1 MGLAESPFGKE
12 ETKMKLDRMLF
23 VGVLVLVGLC
33 GGMLWGQAGGGSVV
47 GSIHDPSG
55 AVIPKAEIILTNTET
70 GIAQSTQST
79 ASGEYVFPLVQVGT
93 YTLTVSA
100 AGFEQVVQQNVVV
113 GLNKT
118 ITINESLK
126 VGSTSTSVQVEALT
140 SQLETTT
147 SQAATTIDQQTFDD
161 LPIAL
166 TGAARS
172 VTAVA
177 DLMPGVADTAALGYG
192 STGPQGQEFSTTI
205 SGGQSWGGAV
215 MYDGI
220 PFISANQEGDYRI
233 QAVPVEALQ
242 EFSLVQNNFSAE
254 YGRTPGGNLTYTTR
268 SGGSEFHGQAYDYL
282 RNTDLDAAGYFANA
296 PTITHQNEFGLSIGG
311 PIKVPFTHGLKD
323 KLYFFAFYSGFRL
336 AGGVTPSLT
345 TIPTLAER
353 TGDFSALGRN
363 IYDPRS
369 TLCSSGGT
377 CTRKQYV
384 SGGKLNVI
392 PPSAISVVGQQYV
405 KFLPQPIN
413 GNLINNYRTT
423 GINDVRE
430 NRSGGR
436 IDYNIN
442 DKNLLHGFVSTG
454 PIDTADYNT
463 IFLAP
468 ISTYGASEGFNYQAL
483 ARLGYDHTFNPSL
496 TMHLG
501 YGWNHETGNS
511 TAPYTSVVDTFGIP
525 NALPITP
532 QFYCN
537 PGICP
542 YASTGGGGG
551 STNSENSYIQSGFLS
566 WVRGKHEMK
575 IGGEY
580 DEIEGNLKNLDSIV
594 DAMNSTETAY
604 PGDNTTGDGFASLM
618 AGAFDGVQQADSPFG
633 AENRFRYF
641 DAYIQDNW
649 KALPKLT
656 LNLGMRYDI
665 PFTLSV
671 HNSVNRVHVSSSFE
685 PNLPNPGAGGIPG
698 AIIYQGYGPN
708 TCNCDRL
715 ADTNYKLFQPRV
727 GFAYML
733 DNKTV
738 IHAGYGIYISIN
750 GASNGFG
757 IVADGFNANVDTT
770 TVNNGITPAMLVEN
784 GYPHFTPPP
793 FISPTYDNFSGTNWT
808 PKDSGLPGIVND
820 YTLDVQRQLPAG
832 LLLDISY
839 VGNTGQHLASSLVN
853 PEQLPISDIAQYGNS
868 TLGSPYSASTGIPLP
883 FPNFVADL
891 GSNATNGQALK
902 AFPQYTGINDVKQ
915 NNGHSSY
922 NAMEARLQRQFRN
935 GFELL
940 TSFTYAKQMSN
951 SEIVVGPF
959 NDGPQDAY
967 SHIGEYSNALDQPPL
982 TLTISYDYEL
992 PFGYKR
998 QFLNH
1003 GILAS
1008 VVGGWGVSGIQHYQ
1022 SGVSMFET
1030 YMNND
1035 LNIGNDLLR
1044 PNWVPGQ
1051 PEKAHWTGKFNPA
1064 TDIYI
1069 NPAAFAAPP
1078 PGQFGNVPRTLPL
1091 RSFAYYDEDLSARK
1105 DFHIWESTKMQF
1117 RSDWFNAFNRTDF
1130 ASVFTGS
1137 SNPQQAN
1144 SGFGTVPSQGNT
1156 PRTIQFSLKAY
1167 F

>member
-1 MGLAESPFGKE
+1 MKCDRVLFAGGLVF
-12 ETKMKLDRMLF
+12 M
-23 VGVLVLVGLC
+23 GLC
-33 GGMLWGQAGGGSVV
+33 GRITAQVGGGSVV

-55 AVIPKAEIILTNTET
+55 AVVPKAEITLRNSEM
-70 GIAQSTQST
+70 GVAQSTQSS
-79 ASGEYVFPLVQVGT
+79 ASGQYVFPLVQVGT

-100 AGFEQVVQQNVVV
+100 SGFEQLAQQNIVV

-118 ITINESLK
+118 VTADETLK
-126 VGSTSTSVQVEALT
+126 VGAASATVQVHELA

-161 LPIAL
+161 LPIAM

-172 VTAVA
+172 VTSVA

-268 SGGSEFHGQAYDYL
+268 SGGREFHGQAYEYL
-282 RNTDLDAAGYFANA
+282 RNTDLDAAGYFASS
-296 PTITHQNEFGLSIGG
+296 PTITHQSEFGLNLGG
-311 PIKVPFTHGLKD
+311 PLKIPLIHALKD
-323 KLYFFAFYSGFRL
+323 KVYFFAFYSGFRL

-345 TIPTLAER
+345 VIPSLAER

-369 TLCSSGGT
+369 TVCDSSGN
-377 CTRKQYV
+377 CTRQQYQYN
-384 SGGKLNVI
+384 GQLNVI
-392 PPSAISVVGQQYV
+392 PPGAISVVGQQYV
-405 KFLPQPIN
+405 KFLPQPISGLMAPYN
-413 GNLINNYRTT
+413 FRTT

-436 IDYNIN
+436 IDFNIN
-442 DKNLLHGFVSTG
+442 DKNLLHGFFSTG
-454 PIDTADYNT
+454 PIDTTNYNT

-468 ISTYGASEGFNYQAL
+468 IATYGASVGFNYQAL
-483 ARLGYDHTFNPSL
+483 ARLGYDHTFSPTL
-496 TMHLG
+496 MMHLG
-501 YGWNHETGNS
+501 YGWNYETQNS
-511 TAPYTSVVDTFGIP
+511 TAPYSNIVNTFGIP

-551 STNSENSYIQSGFLS
+551 STNAENSYIQSGFLS
-566 WVRGKHEMK
+566 WIKGKNDIK
-575 IGGEY
+575 VGAEY

-641 DAYIQDNW
+641 DAYLQDNW
-649 KALPKLT
+649 KVLRRLT
-656 LNLGMRYDI
+656 LNLGVRYDI

-671 HNSVNRVHVSSSFE
+671 HNSVNGVHVSSSFE
-685 PNLPNPGAGGIPG
+685 PNIPNPGADNILG

-727 GFAYML
+727 GLAYML
-733 DNKTV
+733 NDKTV
-738 IHAGYGIYISIN
+738 VHAGYGIYISIN

-757 IVADGFNANVDTT
+757 IVADGFNANVNTT

-784 GYPHFTPPP
+784 GYPTFTPPP

-808 PKDSGLPGIVND
+808 PKSSGLPGIIND
-820 YTLDVQRQLPAG
+820 YTLDIQRQLPAG
-832 LLLDISY
+832 MLLDIGY
-839 VGNTGQHLASSLVN
+839 IGNTGQHLESALVN
-853 PEQLPISDIAQYGNS
+853 PEQLPIADIATYGNG
-868 TLGSPYSASTGIPLP
+868 TLGSPYNPASGIPLP
-883 FPNFVADL
+883 FPDFVADL
-891 GSNATNGQALK
+891 GNNATNAQALK
-902 AFPQYTGINDVKQ
+902 AYPQYTGINDQKQ

-935 GFELL
+935 GFSLL

-951 SEIVVGPF
+951 SEIIIGPF
-959 NDGPQDAY
+959 NNGPQDAY
-967 SHIGEYSNALDQPPL
+967 SHKGEYSNAMDQPPL
-982 TLTISYDYEL
+982 TLTISYNYEL

-998 QFLNH
+998 RFLNH

-1008 VVGGWGVSGIQHYQ
+1008 LVGGWGLSGIHHYQ

-1030 YMNND
+1030 YMSND
-1035 LNIGNDLLR
+1035 LNIGNDELR

-1064 TDIYI
+1064 TDLYI
-1069 NPAAFAAPP
+1069 NPAAFTAPP

-1091 RSFAYYDEDLSARK
+1091 RSFGYYDEDLSARK
-1105 DFHIWESTKMQF
+1105 DFHIWESAKMQF

-1130 ASVFTGS
+1130 ASVFTGT
-1137 SNPQQAN
+1137 SNPQQAG
-1144 SGFGTVPSQGNT
+1144 SGFGSVPSQGNT